1 MQLNSCYLDELKA
14 LVQKY
19 GHKSFRGNQ
28 LYTFF
33 HSSKRTDIENSNIPK
48 DLTEELIKNEK
59 IAHVEIL
66 KDYSSKIDETKKLLY
81 VLDDENIIEGS
92 LMKYK
97 YGNSLCIST
106 QVGCR
111 MGCVFCASTK
121 AGLVRNLTAAEMLS
135 QIYTTENKYS
145 IKVSNVILMGSGEP
159 LDNYE
164 NVVRFLKIIHSGEGK
179 NLSYRNITLSTC
191 GVAENIYKFA
201 DEKIP
206 VTLALSLHNTDNESR
221 SELMPINRKYSI
233 EETLTACKYYTEKT
247 NTRLTVEYTLIK
259 GVNDFE
265 KNLQDLKRLLKGINS
280 HVNLIPLNPIEEYA
294 KARPKNNEIEHFRK
308 KLEDIGLNV
317 TIRRELG
324 ADIDASCGQLRRSF
338 KEGNSDK
345 IHSTNQQGIS

>member
-1 MQLNSCYLDELKA
+1 MQLNSCNLDELKE

-33 HSSKRTDIENSNIPK
+33 HSSKRRDIENSNLPK
-48 DLTEELIKNEK
+48 ELIGELIKNEE
-59 IAHVEIL
+59 IAHVDIL
-66 KDYSSKIDETKKLLY
+66 KDYSSQLDETKKLLY
-81 VLDDENIIEGS
+81 VLDDENIIEGT

-121 AGLVRNLTAAEMLS
+121 AGLVRNLTAAEMAS
-135 QIYTTENKYS
+135 QVYVTENKYS
-145 IKVSNVILMGSGEP
+145 IKISNIILMGSGEP

-164 NVVRFLKIIHSGEGK
+164 NVMRFLKIIHSREGK

-191 GVAENIYKFA
+191 GIAENIYKFA
-201 DEKIP
+201 DEELP
-206 VTLALSLHNTDNESR
+206 VTLALSLHNTDNKNR

-233 EETLTACKYYTEKT
+233 EEALTACKYYTEQT

-259 GVNDFE
+259 GVNDLK
-265 KNLQDLKRLLKGINS
+265 KNAQELKRLLRGINS
-280 HVNLIPLNPIEEYA
+280 HINLIPLNPIKEYTEY
-294 KARPKNNEIEHFRK
+294 RPANNEIEHFRK
-308 KLEDIGLNV
+308 KLEDMGLNV

-324 ADIDASCGQLRRSF
+324 ADINASCGQLRRNY

-345 IHSTNQQGIS
+345 IHSPKQ